1 MITRRNKGHQAIQ
14 MDENPP
20 DSTIAKHQQ
29 EHTRVKDY
37 ELNSTKA
44 IQKKMDAC
52 NRPPLTF
59 TQRDSENQVITF
71 NTASLEI
78 AQVAIMK
85 CFRLDPIDG
94 KKPSRCYEYKCD
106 KDQKGLTVCEVL
118 KIKSWAVIDK
128 AKLPSADHLIGSC
141 SVTMH
146 IYRTS
151 TRCLIN
157 GKCTETLMK
166 ILKPA
171 LEALITRNAELIRC
185 TNIQY
190 KNALSQL
197 HTQLADNNRCSNNQ
211 PAASA
216 GPSDSIP
223 EPDYSMINRLKKIKQ
238 KAPEE
243 QFARLTPQDKQ
254 EQLST
259 NLPTNLVLTSPT
271 TDTPNPQPYTSSLTT
286 CPTCCRA
293 AKTKAVQCDMCDV
306 WKHYRCEKLEQD
318 EIDEIESG
326 HPYTCLSCMDI
337 MCQDGL
343 PSPETPTPLNTH
355 WDRNPSPPHN
365 ATHSSDAPNSMMH
378 KHQPNSMSQPEGCPA
393 HTPQL
398 PTCTVQNS
406 LATPCNDSVHH
417 QPADMMYYA
426 IPEQLIPA
434 SQGLSRLSKATI
446 AQKADMMHYAIP
458 EQLIPAFQ
466 GPSRLSKATIAQ
478 KSQKTKPKVKG
489 SNVPP
494 PKQSCND
501 PSQQFIPV
509 NTLPHLPSALQV
521 SFVTPSTNAVSKG
534 YAPMPPT
541 TSAQSAPTNP
551 EKVQLT
557 QDLEIKEKQLRA
569 KERSLKIRE
578 TALRKQE
585 LELQEQT
592 EQCNALKSLTNS
604 LETKVTLLQD
614 ENRLF
619 KLKLLALEDV
629 QHPSPTEYGNCSYR
643 TQKMAD
649 REFGQHGKHLL
660 CHLLANVGH

>member
-1 MITRRNKGHQAIQ
+1 
-14 MDENPP
+14 
-20 DSTIAKHQQ
+20 
-29 EHTRVKDY
+29 
-37 ELNSTKA
+37 
-44 IQKKMDAC
+44 
-52 NRPPLTF
+52 
-59 TQRDSENQVITF
+59 
-71 NTASLEI
+71 
-78 AQVAIMK
+78 
-85 CFRLDPIDG
+85 
-94 KKPSRCYEYKCD
+94 
-106 KDQKGLTVCEVL
+106 
-118 KIKSWAVIDK
+118 
-128 AKLPSADHLIGSC
+128 
-141 SVTMH
+141 
-146 IYRTS
+146 
-151 TRCLIN
+151 
-157 GKCTETLMK
+157 
-166 ILKPA
+166 
-171 LEALITRNAELIRC
+171 
-185 TNIQY
+185 
-190 KNALSQL
+190 
-197 HTQLADNNRCSNNQ
+197 
-211 PAASA
+211 
-216 GPSDSIP
+216 
-223 EPDYSMINRLKKIKQ
+223 
-238 KAPEE
+238 
-243 QFARLTPQDKQ
+243 
-254 EQLST
+254 
-259 NLPTNLVLTSPT
+259 
-271 TDTPNPQPYTSSLTT
+271 
-286 CPTCCRA
+286 
-293 AKTKAVQCDMCDV
+293 
-306 WKHYRCEKLEQD
+306 
-318 EIDEIESG
+318 
-326 HPYTCLSCMDI
+326 
-337 MCQDGL
+337 
-343 PSPETPTPLNTH
+343 
-355 WDRNPSPPHN
+355 
-365 ATHSSDAPNSMMH
+365 
-378 KHQPNSMSQPEGCPA
+378 
-393 HTPQL
+393 
-398 PTCTVQNS
+398 
-406 LATPCNDSVHH
+406 
-417 QPADMMYYA
+417 MMYYA

-629 QHPSPTEYGNCSYR
+629 QGVSPQPATATFAQQPLQPTSQTSQISEICTAMATVALSNVTSQQNAQANYNQMIHNSLATLANSVSQLNRTVEDVHFKEQRANPFWHPDGPRRYTPYGPPHGPIYGPSPC
-643 TQKMAD
+643 
-649 REFGQHGKHLL
+649 GQIGRAH
-660 CHLLANVGH
+660 V